1 MSESDWVTKICLLG
15 EAKVGK
21 TTLIYQYLENKFRT
35 DFRSTLGVNLLKKT
49 VTIDNLTVMAQ
60 IWDLGGQESF
70 KKLRKL
76 YLEGA
81 EGALVL
87 FDVTNQRSFDMLND
101 WVSSFREV
109 HGEKPLVLIGNKID
123 LTENIIIDE
132 TQAKQYAMENN
143 MNLILTSAK
152 TGQHV
157 EEAFI
162 EILKRIVRKN
172 Q

>member
-1 MSESDWVTKICLLG
+1 MMMRDWVLKICLLG

-21 TTLIYQYLENKFRT
+21 TTLIYQYIENKFRT

-49 VTIDNLTVMAQ
+49 TTLDGQTIVAQ

-81 EGALVL
+81 EGALVV
-87 FDVTNQRSFDMLND
+87 FDVTNQKSFDMLDD

-109 HGEKPLVLIGNKID
+109 HGNKPLVLIGNKID
-123 LTENIIIDE
+123 LVENIIIDE
-132 TQAKQYAMENN
+132 KQAEQYAMGNN
-143 MNLILTSAK
+143 MDLLLTSAK
-152 TGQHV
+152 TGEYV
-157 EEAFI
+157 EDAF
-162 EILKRIVRKN
+162 LKIFTRIIKR
-172 Q
+172 